1 MNKRK
6 TESDPP
12 NLPKESC
19 GRCIS
24 TTRSGKRCKRNGI
37 LADGLCME
45 CWDNSVGYKDDL
57 INSEYKT

>member
-6 TESDPP
+6 VVSDIPS
-12 NLPKESC
+12 LPKESC

-24 TTRSGKRCKRNGI
+24 TTRDGKRCKHKGI

-45 CWDNSVGYKDDL
+45 CWDKFVGYKDDL
-57 INSEYKT
+57 L

>member
-6 TESDPP
+6 AVSDIP

-24 TTRSGKRCKRNGI
+24 TTRDGKRCKHKGT

-45 CWDNSVGYKDDL
+45 CWDKFVGYKDDL
-57 INSEYKT
+57 L

>member
-6 TESDPP
+6 TVSDIP

-24 TTRSGKRCKRNGI
+24 TTRDGKRCTRKGI
-37 LADGLCME
+37 LADGLCMK

-57 INSEYKT
+57 ISSE